1 MNFAISS
8 LLLVALTLPLA
19 GLAQTAGSEAPA
31 SAPPSG
37 AATSLTSVP
46 GSTAPVTAA
55 SPQYVLRVGDVVQV
69 KVYQEE
75 DMTSTSRIGSD
86 GTISMPLLGSV
97 KVVSNTVDAASAI
110 VRELL
115 AKDYLVNPQVS
126 LNVTEF
132 AKRRFTVLGQVQ
144 RPGTFDMPT
153 DEPISLLQAI
163 AMAGGYTRIG
173 NPSRITVQR
182 MVNKVNTPIKQ
193 DADKM
198 MKDRKYKLFMIEQD
212 DVIFVGETKF

>member
-19 GLAQTAGSEAPA
+19 GSAQTAGSEAPA

-153 DEPISLLQAI
+153 DETHFVAPGHRHGRRLHPDRESEPDHGSADGEQSQYPNQA
-163 AMAGGYTRIG
+163 GR
-173 NPSRITVQR
+173 
-182 MVNKVNTPIKQ
+182 
-193 DADKM
+193 
-198 MKDRKYKLFMIEQD
+198 
-212 DVIFVGETKF
+212 